1 MYTYLSR
8 FLHHT
13 PPHSD
18 VNQQSSSMLSPSGL
32 TRWSRS
38 NQVANLPHL
47 DTPIKSEC
55 DSYCAG
61 RSMVEMLG
69 VLAII
74 GVLSVGAIAGYS
86 KAMNKYRLNKMLE
99 QYNQLFGTITIHREE
114 FIKLSPK
121 NSFLTLYPIIY
132 KMGEFPD
139 GMRFENNNEKDIT
152 SYGIIVRAYDIFN
165 HLSEVRSSTGSFLTF
180 YIQLSNSDEQHSSSP
195 DLLEACR
202 NVYQYLLIPR
212 QDDILQ
218 VQFYYHDDQ
227 GENGDNFVYGSK
239 RCQSGKKCLKDLN
252 ISDIDTICNS
262 AQQDRNTR
270 LVVWF

>member
-1 MYTYLSR
+1 MNNTYNLSLR
-8 FLHHT
+8 MAR
-13 PPHSD
+13 
-18 VNQQSSSMLSPSGL
+18 QI
-32 TRWSRS
+32 RS
-38 NQVANLPHL
+38 NFFSRCTNSYIRKKVTSRCPL
-47 DTPIKSEC
+47 DAS
-55 DSYCAG
+55 SG

-86 KAMNKYRLNKMLE
+86 KAMNKYRLNKMVE
-99 QYNQLFGTITIHREE
+99 QYNQLFGTIIIHREE
-114 FIKLSPK
+114 FIKLSTQTH
-121 NSFLTLYPIIY
+121 FRTLYPIIY

-139 GMRFENNNEKDIT
+139 GMKFENNNQKDIT
-152 SYGIIVRAYDIFN
+152 SYDIIVRAYDIFN
-165 HLSEVRSSTGSFLTF
+165 HLSEVRSNAGNFLTF
-180 YIQLSNSDEQHSSSP
+180 DLWLNDQLASSP